1 MTEVN
6 NALNF
11 SQSVAFPENLGRDN
25 ASLEL
30 YGRLGLASMASNLDA
45 AGLDSLSRSD
55 SSDARRRT
63 SYRDRWTRL
72 LSPSRSGSYGLD

>member
-30 YGRLGLASMASNLDA
+30 YGRLGLAFHGINLGYCGT
-45 AGLDSLSRSD
+45 GLLVSV
-55 SSDARRRT
+55 
-63 SYRDRWTRL
+63 
-72 LSPSRSGSYGLD
+72 